1 MSVFSEGSKLSSSV
15 QLILFVDDRSRGTK
29 EYQETIDYLGKSDI
43 EHNLK
48 IVNVTEQPDLAEYF
62 KLMATPT
69 LVKLSPA
76 PRQVFA
82 GSNLLS
88 ELYNWL
94 PNWQE
99 ALDKKKIDQ
108 EAEQLERSDPSPL
121 NPVLNIA
128 HIQEVLRLSDE
139 VFKLRQQ
146 QAELQEQLRF
156 KEQAI
161 GILAHDLRNPLT
173 AANLALDT
181 LAIARNPDD
190 LRISHLQ
197 PQMVQKLISRAKEQ
211 VMIVDRLI
219 SDILQLSLGS
229 VAEITISPH
238 RFNINKLLLSVIDQM
253 NEPLHKKQQKVST
266 DIPQDIPPVYADAE
280 RIRQVLMNL
289 LDNASK
295 YTPVAGQIKV
305 VVLHRTSQKVQ
316 VTIIDNGPGIS
327 EADYELVFQK
337 YYRIKRDKSE
347 DGYGLGLSLC
357 KSIIRAHYGQIWV
370 ESSDRGSSFHFTLPV
385 YYGR

>member
-29 EYQETIDYLGKSDI
+29 EYQATIDYLAQAGMEYS
-43 EHNLK
+43 LK

-62 KLMATPT
+62 KLIATPT

-82 GSNLLS
+82 GSNMLS
-88 ELYNWL
+88 ELQDWL

-99 ALDKKKIDQ
+99 TLYTKQVDRAT
-108 EAEQLERSDPSPL
+108 EQSERSDPSPL

-146 QAELQEQLRF
+146 QTELKEQLRF

-197 PQMVQKLISRAKEQ
+197 PEMVQKLVSRAKEQ
-211 VMIVDRLI
+211 VTIVDRLI

-238 RFNINKLLLSVIDQM
+238 CFNIKDLLMSAIDQM
-253 NEPLHKKQQKVST
+253 NEPLHQKQQKVST

-295 YTPVAGQIKV
+295 YTPVGGQIKV

-316 VTIIDNGPGIS
+316 VTIVDNGAGIPTT
-327 EADYELVFQK
+327 DYDLVFQK
-337 YYRIKRDKSE
+337 YYRIKRDESAE
-347 DGYGLGLSLC
+347 GYGLGLPLC

-385 YYGR
+385 YYGP

>member
-15 QLILFVDDRSRGTK
+15 QLILFIDDRSRGTK

-88 ELYNWL
+88 ELYDWL

-108 EAEQLERSDPSPL
+108 EAERSDSSPL
-121 NPVLNIA
+121 NPVLNIT

-238 RFNINKLLLSVIDQM
+238 RFDIKELLLSVIDQM

>member
-29 EYQETIDYLGKSDI
+29 EYQATIDYLAQAGI
-43 EHNLK
+43 EYSLK

-76 PRQVFA
+76 PRQVFT
-82 GSNLLS
+82 GSSLLF
-88 ELYNWL
+88 ELQNWL
-94 PNWQE
+94 PNWQA
-99 ALDKKKIDQ
+99 ALQQ
-108 EAEQLERSDPSPL
+108 EQAEQAERSDPSPL

-146 QAELQEQLRF
+146 QAELKEQLRF

-197 PQMVQKLISRAKEQ
+197 PEMVQKLVSRAKEQ

-238 RFNINKLLLSVIDQM
+238 RFEIKKLLLSAIEQM
-253 NEPLHKKQQKVST
+253 AESLTRKQQEIST
-266 DIPQDIPPVYADAE
+266 DIPQDIPPIYADAE
-280 RIRQVLMNL
+280 RIRQVLINL

-295 YTPVAGQIKV
+295 YTPVGGQIKV

-316 VTIIDNGPGIS
+316 VTIIDNGAGIPT
-327 EADYELVFQK
+327 ADHDLVFQK
-337 YYRIKRDKSE
+337 YYRIKRDESE
-347 DGYGLGLSLC
+347 EGYGLGLPLC
-357 KSIIRAHYGQIWV
+357 KSIIRAHYGQIWI
-370 ESSDRGSSFHFTLPV
+370 ESSERGSSFHFTLPV
-385 YYGR
+385 YYGP

>member
-29 EYQETIDYLGKSDI
+29 EYQATIDYLSQAGI
-43 EHNLK
+43 EYSLK

-76 PRQVFA
+76 PRQVFT
-82 GSNLLS
+82 GSSLLY
-88 ELYNWL
+88 ELQNWL
-94 PNWQE
+94 PNWQA
-99 ALDKKKIDQ
+99 ALQQ
-108 EAEQLERSDPSPL
+108 EQIEQAERSDPSPL

-146 QAELQEQLRF
+146 QTELKEQLRF

-173 AANLALDT
+173 ATNLALDT

-197 PQMVQKLISRAKEQ
+197 PEMVQKLVSRAKEQ

-229 VAEITISPH
+229 VAEITIRPH
-238 RFNINKLLLSVIDQM
+238 HFEIKKLLLSAIEQM
-253 NEPLHKKQQKVST
+253 AESLTRKQQEIST
-266 DIPQDIPPVYADAE
+266 DIPQDIPPIYADAE
-280 RIRQVLMNL
+280 RIRQVLINL

-295 YTPVAGQIKV
+295 YTPVGGQIKV

-316 VTIIDNGPGIS
+316 VTIIDNGAGIPT
-327 EADYELVFQK
+327 ADHDLVFQK
-337 YYRIKRDKSE
+337 YYRIKRDESE
-347 DGYGLGLSLC
+347 EGYGLGLPLC
-357 KSIIRAHYGQIWV
+357 KSIIRAHYGQIWI
-370 ESSDRGSSFHFTLPV
+370 ESSERGSSFHFTLPV
-385 YYGR
+385 YYGP

>member
-29 EYQETIDYLGKSDI
+29 EYQATIDYLAQAGI
-43 EHNLK
+43 EYSLK

-76 PRQVFA
+76 PRQVFT
-82 GSNLLS
+82 GSSLLF
-88 ELYNWL
+88 ELQNWL
-94 PNWQE
+94 PNWQA
-99 ALDKKKIDQ
+99 ALQQ
-108 EAEQLERSDPSPL
+108 EQAEQAERSDPSPL

-146 QAELQEQLRF
+146 QAELKEQLRF

-197 PQMVQKLISRAKEQ
+197 PEMMQKLVSRAKEQ

-238 RFNINKLLLSVIDQM
+238 RFEIKKLLLSAIEQM
-253 NEPLHKKQQKVST
+253 AESLTRKQQEIST
-266 DIPQDIPPVYADAE
+266 DIPQDIPPIYADAE
-280 RIRQVLMNL
+280 RIRQVLINL

-295 YTPVAGQIKV
+295 YTPVGGQIKV

-316 VTIIDNGPGIS
+316 VTIIDNGAGIPT
-327 EADYELVFQK
+327 ADHDLVFQK
-337 YYRIKRDKSE
+337 YYRIKRDESE
-347 DGYGLGLSLC
+347 EGYGLGLPLC
-357 KSIIRAHYGQIWV
+357 KSIIRAHYGQIWI
-370 ESSDRGSSFHFTLPV
+370 ESSERGSSFHFTLPV
-385 YYGR
+385 YYGP